1 MITVQVNLYYCHI
14 FSESIGR
21 DREGY
26 DTVLD
31 TLAVI
36 LVGVN
41 APHSS
46 LGLSSNP
53 PISDIVLAVAEV
65 SLGIALTWVD
75 IAILTTW
82 L

>member
-1 MITVQVNLYYCHI
+1 M
-14 FSESIGR
+14 
-21 DREGY
+21 GY
-26 DTVLD
+26 DTGLD
-31 TLAVI
+31 NLPVI